1 MAKRLI
7 VNADGFGFGKGATQG
22 IFDAIS
28 EGRFITSVSV
38 NANFPEAERISEL
51 SNKYPNISIGVHLN
65 PMVGKPCLP
74 PEHVRSLIDENGL
87 FLNNHFPGKLKSGKI
102 NLAELEM
109 ELDAQIQK
117 MKSLIGDKITHLDG
131 QANRHLQYFD
141 LFLKIAKKW
150 NIPRIRNNASLIC
163 MEAIS
168 PKRSRIFTYLKMPHI
183 WIIHRYRR
191 IQMNRARKQGL
202 RMADALLTVGYAG
215 MGNKTNPENWKRIL
229 NNLPKGTFEIYCHP
243 AYPDKTL
250 HKWATYTN
258 DRADELEILKQPWL
272 RELALRKNI
281 QLISFQKI

>member
-7 VNADGFGFGKGATQG
+7 VNADGFGFGNGATQG

-38 NANFPEAERISEL
+38 NANFPEVKRIREL
-51 SNKYPNISIGVHLN
+51 SNKYSNISIGVHLN

-74 PEHVRSLIDENGL
+74 SEHVRSLIDENGL

-102 NLAELEM
+102 DLAELEM

-117 MKSLIGDKITHLDG
+117 IKSLIGDKITHLDG
-131 QANRHLQYFD
+131 QENQHLQYFD

-168 PKRSRIFTYLKMPHI
+168 PKRSRVFTYLKKPHV
-183 WIIHRYRR
+183 WIIHHYRK
-191 IQMNRARKQGL
+191 IQMDHARKRGF
-202 RMADALLTVGYAG
+202 RMADALLTIGYAG
-215 MGNKTNPENWKRIL
+215 TGNKTNPENWKRIL
-229 NNLPKGTFEIYCHP
+229 NNLPEGIFEIYCHP

-250 HKWATYTN
+250 YQWASYMN

-272 RELALRKNI
+272 RELAATKNI
-281 QLISFQKI
+281 ELISFFQI